1 MELSSLPI
9 VIVGHV
15 DHGKS
20 TLIGRLLSDTGS
32 LKEQRRQE
40 ITDSSNLLGK
50 DVEYAF
56 AMDALEEEREG
67 GLTID
72 TTQAYFQTEKR
83 RYTLVD
89 APGHKEFLRNMI
101 TGASYAQ
108 AAILVIDVNEG
119 VMEQTQRHAFLL
131 NMAGIKHVIVA
142 LNKMDLVNYDQAIFE
157 KIQQQIKEY
166 FANMSLYPKNYIP
179 IAAKTGLNLVRND
192 NAISWY
198 SGPSLLEALDALEI
212 TSLLHAAVR
221 FPVQDVYQMD
231 GKRILVGRIESGTI
245 HQGMD
250 LHILPTPL
258 RHSGALFSPRLTGE
272 SRNPIQT
279 PGIALDSP
287 VKPGNDGSGIHSRI
301 PLCHSRA
308 GGNPEGP
315 LYSHSGE
322 SRNPGYPVNALATC
336 HVSQIIKFM
345 HDDLLSASY
354 GESIGLIVNN
364 SDQIQRGHVLSGDPV
379 ARSTKEFEARIF
391 WFEGSYQGDTLTI
404 KHTTQSTAAS
414 IFIHSKVDPA
424 FIDQVIQNP
433 TDIAIG
439 EVAHVT
445 LKTDQPLI
453 VDSFTEINEMGRF
466 VIESNNVPV
475 ACGIIL

>member
-40 ITDSSNLLGK
+40 ITDSSSLLGK

-131 NMAGIKHVIVA
+131 NMAGIKHVVVA
-142 LNKMDLVNYDQAIFE
+142 LNKMDLVDYDQGIFE
-157 KIQQQIKEY
+157 EIKQQIKEY
-166 FANMSLYPKNYIP
+166 FSNMTLYPTNYIP

-192 NAISWY
+192 NFISWY
-198 SGPSLLEALDALEI
+198 SGPSLLEALDNLEI
-212 TSLLHAAVR
+212 PSLLQAAVR

-231 GKRILVGRIESGTI
+231 GKRILVGRIESGEI
-245 HQGMD
+245 RKDME
-250 LHILPTPL
+250 LHILP
-258 RHSGALFSPRLTGE
+258 
-272 SRNPIQT
+272 
-279 PGIALDSP
+279 
-287 VKPGNDGSGIHSRI
+287 
-301 PLCHSRA
+301 A
-308 GGNPEGP
+308 GGKCRV
-315 LYSHSGE
+315 SHIM
-322 SRNPGYPVNALATC
+322 R
-336 HVSQIIKFM
+336 FM
-345 HDDLLSASY
+345 QDDLNAASY
-354 GESIGLIVNN
+354 GESIGLIVDNG
-364 SDQIQRGHVLSGDPV
+364 DQVQRGNVLSGDTK
-379 ARSTKEFEARIF
+379 ARTTKEFEARIF
-391 WFEGSYQGDTLTI
+391 WFEENYKKDTITI
-404 KHTTQSTAAS
+404 KHTTQSSAAS
-414 IFIHSKVDPA
+414 ITIHSKVDPA
-424 FIDQVIQNP
+424 FMDQVIQNP
-433 TDIAIG
+433 ADIAIG

-445 LKTDQPLI
+445 LSTDQPLI
-453 VDSFTEINEMGRF
+453 IDSFTEINEMGRF

>member
-40 ITDSSNLLGK
+40 ITDSSSLLGK

-119 VMEQTQRHAFLL
+119 VKEQTQRHAFLL
-131 NMAGIKHVIVA
+131 NMAGIKYVIVA
-142 LNKMDLVNYDQAIFE
+142 LNKMDLVHYDQGIFE
-157 KIQQQIKEY
+157 DIKQQIKEY
-166 FANMSLYPKNYIP
+166 FSNMSLYPPNYIP
-179 IAAKTGLNLVRND
+179 IAAKTGLNLVHND
-192 NAISWY
+192 NFISWY

-212 TSLLHAAVR
+212 TSLLQAAVR

-231 GKRILVGRIESGTI
+231 GKRILVGRIESGEI
-245 HQGMD
+245 CKDME
-250 LHILPTPL
+250 LHIL
-258 RHSGALFSPRLTGE
+258 
-272 SRNPIQT
+272 
-279 PGIALDSP
+279 
-287 VKPGNDGSGIHSRI
+287 
-301 PLCHSRA
+301 
-308 GGNPEGP
+308 
-315 LYSHSGE
+315 
-322 SRNPGYPVNALATC
+322 
-336 HVSQIIKFM
+336 KFM
-345 HDDLLSASY
+345 QDDLNAASC
-354 GESIGLIVNN
+354 GESIGLIVDNGN
-364 SDQIQRGHVLSGDPV
+364 QIQRGNVLSGD
-379 ARSTKEFEARIF
+379 TKALTTQEFEARIF
-391 WFEGSYQGDTLTI
+391 WFEGSYKKDTITI
-404 KHTTQSTAAS
+404 KHTTQSSTAS
-414 IFIHSKVDPA
+414 MTIHSKVDPA
-424 FIDQVIQNP
+424 FIDQVIQDP
-433 TDIAIG
+433 ADIAIG

-445 LKTDQPLI
+445 LSTDQPLI
-453 VDSFTEINEMGRF
+453 IDSFTEINEMGRF

>member
-40 ITDSSNLLGK
+40 ITDSSSLLGK

-83 RYTLVD
+83 KYTLVD

-108 AAILVIDVNEG
+108 AAILVIDVHEG
-119 VMEQTQRHAFLL
+119 VREQTQRHAFLL

-142 LNKMDLVNYDQAIFE
+142 LNKMDLVHYDQGIFE
-157 KIQQQIKEY
+157 GVKLQIKEY
-166 FANMSLYPKNYIP
+166 FSNMSLYPTHYIP
-179 IAAKTGLNLVRND
+179 IAAKTGLHLVHND
-192 NAISWY
+192 NFISWY
-198 SGPSLLEALDALEI
+198 RGPSILEALDVLDI
-212 TSLLHAAVR
+212 PNLLQAAVR

-231 GKRILVGRIESGTI
+231 GKRILVGRIESGEI
-245 HQGMD
+245 SQDME
-250 LHILPTPL
+250 LHILPAGRVL
-258 RHSGALFSPRLTGE
+258 
-272 SRNPIQT
+272 
-279 PGIALDSP
+279 
-287 VKPGNDGSGIHSRI
+287 DGS
-301 PLCHSRA
+301 PLCPAKLGLAQA
-308 GGNPEGP
+308 GSGNPEGRNRQKG
-315 LYSHSGE
+315 LAGGKCRVSH
-322 SRNPGYPVNALATC
+322 
-336 HVSQIIKFM
+336 IMKFM
-345 HDDLLSASY
+345 HDDLNAASY
-354 GESIGLIVNN
+354 GESIGLIVDNG
-364 SDQIQRGHVLSGDPV
+364 DEVQRGNVLSGDTK
-379 ARSTKEFEARIF
+379 ARTTKEFEARIF
-391 WFEGSYQGDTLTI
+391 WFEGSYKKDTITI
-404 KHTTQSTAAS
+404 KHTTQSSTAS
-414 IFIHSKVDPA
+414 MTIHSKVDPGEIRVMSPN
-424 FIDQVIQNP
+424 FIQNP
-433 TDIAIG
+433 ADIAIG

-445 LKTDQPLI
+445 LSTDQPLI

>member
-40 ITDSSNLLGK
+40 ITDSSSLLGK

-108 AAILVIDVNEG
+108 AAILVIDVHEG
-119 VMEQTQRHAFLL
+119 VREQTQRHAFLL

-142 LNKMDLVNYDQAIFE
+142 LNKMDLVHYDQSIFE
-157 KIQQQIKEY
+157 DAKQQIKEY
-166 FANMSLYPKNYIP
+166 FSNMSLYPTNYIP
-179 IAAKTGLNLVRND
+179 IAAKTGLNLVHND
-192 NAISWY
+192 QFISWY

-212 TSLLHAAVR
+212 PSLLQAAVR
-221 FPVQDVYQMD
+221 FPVQGVYEMD
-231 GKRILVGRIESGTI
+231 GKRILVGRIESGEI
-245 HQGMD
+245 RKDME
-250 LHILPTPL
+250 LFILPAG
-258 RHSGALFSPRLTGE
+258 R
-272 SRNPIQT
+272 
-279 PGIALDSP
+279 ALDSTP
-287 VKPGNDGSGIHSRI
+287 FCHFRP
-301 PLCHSRA
+301 PLCHSRE
-308 GGNPEGP
+308 GGNPED
-315 LYSHSGE
+315 
-322 SRNPGYPVNALATC
+322 PVNGKC
-336 HVSQIIKFM
+336 RVSNIMKFM
-345 HDDLLSASY
+345 QDDLNAASY
-354 GESIGLIVNN
+354 GESIGLIVENG
-364 SDQIQRGHVLSGDPV
+364 DQVQRGNVLSGDTT
-379 ARSTKEFEARIF
+379 ARASREFEALLF
-391 WFEGSYQGDTLTI
+391 WFEGSYNNDTVTI
-404 KHTTQSTAAS
+404 KHTTQSSTAS
-414 IFIHSKVDPA
+414 MTIHSKVDPA
-424 FIDQVIQNP
+424 FIDHVIQNP
-433 TDIAIG
+433 ADIAIG

-445 LKTDQPLI
+445 LAMNQPLI
-453 VDSFTEINEMGRF
+453 IDSFTEIKEMGRF

-475 ACGIIL
+475 SFGIIL

>member
-40 ITDSSNLLGK
+40 ITDSSSLLGK

-131 NMAGIKHVIVA
+131 NMAGIKHVVVA
-142 LNKMDLVNYDQAIFE
+142 LNKMDLVHYDQGIFE
-157 KIQQQIKEY
+157 EIKRQIKKY
-166 FANMSLYPKNYIP
+166 FSNMDLYPTNYIP
-179 IAAKTGLNLVRND
+179 IAAKTGLNLVHNE
-192 NAISWY
+192 NFISWY
-198 SGPSLLEALDALEI
+198 SGPSLLEALDNLEI
-212 TSLLHAAVR
+212 PSLLQVGVR
-221 FPVQDVYQMD
+221 FPVQDVYQRD
-231 GKRILVGRIESGTI
+231 GKRILVGRIESGEI
-245 HQGMD
+245 RKGME
-250 LHILPTPL
+250 LHVLPAP
-258 RHSGALFSPRLTGE
+258 
-272 SRNPIQT
+272 
-279 PGIALDSP
+279 
-287 VKPGNDGSGIHSRI
+287 
-301 PLCHSRA
+301 PLCHSSTPLCHSGE
-308 GGNPEGP
+308 GGNPE
-315 LYSHSGE
+315 
-322 SRNPGYPVNALATC
+322 ALANGKC
-336 HVSQIIKFM
+336 RVSHIMKFM
-345 HDDLLSASY
+345 HDDLAAASY
-354 GESIGLIVNN
+354 GESIGLIVDNG
-364 SDQIQRGHVLSGDPV
+364 DQVQRGNVLSGDTK
-379 ARSTKEFEARIF
+379 ARTTQEFEARIF
-391 WFEGSYQGDTLTI
+391 WFDEIYKKDTITI
-404 KHTTQSTAAS
+404 KHTTQSSRAS
-414 IFIHSKVDPA
+414 ITIHSKVDPA

-445 LKTDQPLI
+445 LTTDQPLI

-475 ACGIIL
+475 ACGIILCSYDQRILKRITDGSQIYDREALLFY